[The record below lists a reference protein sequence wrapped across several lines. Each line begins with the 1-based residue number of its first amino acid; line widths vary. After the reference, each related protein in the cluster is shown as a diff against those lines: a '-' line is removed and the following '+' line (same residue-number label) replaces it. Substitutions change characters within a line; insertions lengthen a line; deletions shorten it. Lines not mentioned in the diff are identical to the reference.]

1 MDILIIFY
9 KNSQISNKN
18 NKSKIFHTL
27 VHNLTQT
34 EIVILF
40 KWHII
45 LLCLLCN
52 QFSFLNHIFLG
63 KKYSF

>member
-34 EIVILF
+34 EIVIMF
-40 KWHII
+40 IKMAYHFTMFI
-45 LLCLLCN
+45 
-52 QFSFLNHIFLG
+52 
-63 KKYSF
+63 K